1 MSEKPLDKIDITP
14 LVGVALILVI
24 IFVVTS
30 PLILAPVDM
39 EIDLPKAATTQAK
52 SEVKITISLTQ
63 DGEMALNEDRIAEKD
78 LEKLLRQKMS
88 EDKNRLVVIRADRS
102 TRHRKILSLLSLT
115 KKSGAQNIAL
125 ATQQRT
131 R

>member
-1 MSEKPLDKIDITP
+1 MAEKPLDKIDITP

-39 EIDLPKAATTQAK
+39 EIDLPKAATLKAK
-52 SEVKITISLTQ
+52 SEIKITISLAQ
-63 DGEMALNEDRIAEKD
+63 DGELALNEDRIATRD
-78 LEKLLRQKMS
+78 LEELLRQEVA
-88 EDKNRLVVIRADRS
+88 EDENRLIVIRADRS
-102 TRHRKILSLLSLT
+102 TQHKKILSLLSLT
-115 KKSGAQNIAL
+115 KRAGARNIAL
-125 ATQQRT
+125 ATRQRT